1 VLNLNGYY
9 GKNAASNTY
18 DVFAKSGT
26 WFTTSYIGLSLNV
39 PIFEGLAKDARLK
52 KAKLTA
58 NLTTEQIENLKLN
71 ISHEVA
77 IARNNFINAIGTMT
91 AQKNNMQTADRVYEQ
106 TKKKFESGLSSNT
119 DLSNAQQ
126 DLILAQANYV
136 NALYNAVLAKID
148 FLKAIGRI

>member
-1 VLNLNGYY
+1 
-9 GKNAASNTY
+9 
-18 DVFAKSGT
+18 
-26 WFTTSYIGLSLNV
+26 
-39 PIFEGLAKDARLK
+39 
-52 KAKLTA
+52 
-58 NLTTEQIENLKLN
+58 
-71 ISHEVA
+71 
-77 IARNNFINAIGTMT
+77 MT

>member
-52 KAKLTA
+52 
-58 NLTTEQIENLKLN
+58 
-71 ISHEVA
+71 
-77 IARNNFINAIGTMT
+77 
-91 AQKNNMQTADRVYEQ
+91 
-106 TKKKFESGLSSNT
+106 
-119 DLSNAQQ
+119 
-126 DLILAQANYV
+126 
-136 NALYNAVLAKID
+136 
-148 FLKAIGRI
+148 